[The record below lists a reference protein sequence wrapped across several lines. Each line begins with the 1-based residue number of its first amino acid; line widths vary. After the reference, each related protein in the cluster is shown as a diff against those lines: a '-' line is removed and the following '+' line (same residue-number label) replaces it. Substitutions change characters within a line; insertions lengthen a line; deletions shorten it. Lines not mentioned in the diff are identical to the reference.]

1 MTINKYAAA
10 TQRGT
15 LHHITPERP
24 AVAAGKRPP
33 RPLTTRQRAAAEQA
47 RADVLAH
54 MPEMVA
60 VIRGFVEADMID
72 GWRDVTVTVHN
83 KKDRP

>member
-1 MTINKYAAA
+1 MTVNKYAAA

-15 LHHITPERP
+15 LHHITPERR
-24 AVAAGKRPP
+24 AVAAEKRPP

-54 MPEMVA
+54 MPEMVP
-60 VIRGFVEADMID
+60 VIKEFVAAGLID